1 MTGKAWRKRREGLPH
16 ESQKRRA
23 HGVAKP
29 CRGLLPTHLSLP
41 GPPSG
46 DTVSPAKGI
55 FAFHNFGE
63 QLIGLFGRL
72 SLAPPPDSESAGKN
86 PGQTTHDNSHLI
98 THDDS
103 LVQPHFVGKVVPR

>member
-1 MTGKAWRKRREGLPH
+1 M
-16 ESQKRRA
+16 
-23 HGVAKP
+23 
-29 CRGLLPTHLSLP
+29 P
-41 GPPSG
+41 GFATYAFEPARPPER

>member
-1 MTGKAWRKRREGLPH
+1 MMGKAWRKRREGLPH

-29 CRGLLPTHLSLP
+29 CRGLIPTRLSP
-41 GPPSG
+41 SGPSSG

-55 FAFHNFGE
+55 FAFHNVGE
-63 QLIGLFGRL
+63 QFIGLFGRL

-86 PGQTTHDNSHLI
+86 PGQTTHDDSHLI

-103 LVQPHFVGKVVPR
+103 LVQPHFVGKVVSW